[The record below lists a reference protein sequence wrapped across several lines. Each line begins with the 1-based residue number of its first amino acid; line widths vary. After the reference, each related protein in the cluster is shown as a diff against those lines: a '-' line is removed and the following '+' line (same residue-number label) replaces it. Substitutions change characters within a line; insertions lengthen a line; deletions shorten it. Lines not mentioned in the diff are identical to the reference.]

1 MEELQQ
7 KEVATPQEEVSVPLL
22 KNTNFLFLWT
32 ATLCSS
38 FALAFFTFSQTWYIA
53 KTLNLEA
60 SLGIVFVA
68 LSVPRLIFMIVGG
81 AIADKFPKKNIM
93 FYSNIVRALLVS
105 AILTWFIVGDV
116 TLYTFALFALFFG
129 LADAFFWSADGSI
142 LPELV
147 EKHQL
152 TQANSLT
159 HMSNQASV
167 ILGPVLGGIL
177 IKFSNYETIF
187 SITILLLILA
197 AILVQKIQMT
207 LQQEKKEEKSMFTS
221 IKEGILYVKESPFLS
236 TFLIC
241 SAFLNLFLIGPMQVG
256 FPLFVKNVL
265 HGDSLHFSYLE
276 AAVGSG
282 MAVGAVIVG
291 LRNISRRRGLFCI
304 VMMLLS
310 GMFFFILNFS
320 TELWHALLAGACY
333 GMTIAMAIVP
343 LMAMIQSTVK
353 EEMMGRVM
361 SLLMLTSMGFI
372 PLSYAFTSLALAA
385 GLPIV
390 TIMKSGAIA
399 VIVFV
404 LFVAIRVPVV
414 RKFD

>member
-7 KEVATPQEEVSVPLL
+7 NKTALEGSGKPLL
-22 KNTNFLFLWT
+22 KNTNFLFLWA
-32 ATLCSS
+32 ATLFSS

-60 SLGIVFVA
+60 SLGVVFVA

-81 AIADKFPKKNIM
+81 AVADKFPKKNIM
-93 FYSNIVRALLVS
+93 FYSNIIRAILV
-105 AILTWFIVGDV
+105 ATILTWFIVGDV

-147 EKHQL
+147 EKSRL

-159 HMSNQASV
+159 QMTNQASV

-177 IKFSNYETIF
+177 IKFTNYETIF
-187 SITILLLILA
+187 SITILLLIVA
-197 AILVQKIQMT
+197 AILVQKIQFTMPEQKDT
-207 LQQEKKEEKSMFTS
+207 DKGMFTS

-265 HGDSLHFSYLE
+265 HGDSLQFSYLE
-276 AAVGSG
+276 ASVGGG
-282 MAVGAVIVG
+282 MAIGAVIVG
-291 LRNISRRRGLFCI
+291 LKNINRRRGLFCI
-304 VMMLLS
+304 IMMLLS
-310 GMFFFILNFS
+310 GIFFLAINFS
-320 TELWHALLAGACY
+320 TVLWQALLAGLFY
-333 GMTIAMAIVP
+333 GITIAMAIVP

-361 SLLMLTSMGFI
+361 SLLMLSSMGFI
-372 PLSYAFTSLALAA
+372 PLSYAFTSIALAI
-385 GLPIV
+385 GIPIV
-390 TIMKSGAIA
+390 TVMKSGAIA

>member
-7 KEVATPQEEVSVPLL
+7 NKSALEGSGKPLL
-22 KNTNFLFLWT
+22 KNTNFLFLWA
-32 ATLCSS
+32 ATLFSS

-60 SLGIVFVA
+60 SLGVVFVA
-68 LSVPRLIFMIVGG
+68 LSVPRLIFMIIGG
-81 AIADKFPKKNIM
+81 AVADKFPKKNIM
-93 FYSNIVRALLVS
+93 FYSNIIRAILV
-105 AILTWFIVGDV
+105 ATILTWFIVGDV

-147 EKHQL
+147 EKNRL

-159 HMSNQASV
+159 QMTNQASV

-177 IKFSNYETIF
+177 IKFTNYETIF
-187 SITILLLILA
+187 SITILLLIVA
-197 AILVQKIQMT
+197 AILVQKIQFTMPE
-207 LQQEKKEEKSMFTS
+207 QQNTDKGMFTS

-236 TFLIC
+236 TFLLC

-265 HGDSLHFSYLE
+265 HGDSLQFSYLE
-276 AAVGSG
+276 ASVGGG
-282 MAVGAVIVG
+282 MAIGAVIVG
-291 LRNISRRRGLFCI
+291 LKNINRRRGLFCI
-304 VMMLLS
+304 IMMLLS
-310 GMFFFILNFS
+310 GVFFLSINFS
-320 TELWHALLAGACY
+320 TVLWQALLAGMFY
-333 GMTIAMAIVP
+333 GITIAMAIVP

-361 SLLMLTSMGFI
+361 SLLMLSSMGFI
-372 PLSYAFTSLALAA
+372 PLSYAFTSIALAV
-385 GLPIV
+385 GIPIV
-390 TIMKSGAIA
+390 AVMKSGAIA

>member
-7 KEVATPQEEVSVPLL
+7 NKSALKENAKPLL
-22 KNTNFLFLWT
+22 KNTNFLFLWA
-32 ATLCSS
+32 ATLFSS

-60 SLGIVFVA
+60 SLGVVFVA
-68 LSVPRLIFMIVGG
+68 LSVPRLIFMIIGG

-93 FYSNIVRALLVS
+93 FYSNIIRAILV
-105 AILTWFIVGDV
+105 ATILTWFIVGDV

-147 EKHQL
+147 EKSRL

-159 HMSNQASV
+159 QMSNQASV

-177 IKFSNYETIF
+177 IKFTNYETIF
-187 SITILLLILA
+187 SITILLLIVA
-197 AILVQKIQMT
+197 AILVQKIQFTMPE
-207 LQQEKKEEKSMFTS
+207 QQNTDKGMFTS

-265 HGDSLHFSYLE
+265 HGDSLQFSYLE
-276 AAVGSG
+276 ASVGGG
-282 MAVGAVIVG
+282 MAIGAVIVG
-291 LRNISRRRGLFCI
+291 LKNINRRRGLFCI
-304 VMMLLS
+304 IMMLLS
-310 GMFFFILNFS
+310 GVFFLSINFS
-320 TELWHALLAGACY
+320 TVLWQALLAGMFY
-333 GMTIAMAIVP
+333 GITIAMAIVP

-361 SLLMLTSMGFI
+361 SLLMLSSMGFI
-372 PLSYAFTSLALAA
+372 PLSYAFTSIALAI
-385 GLPIV
+385 GIPIV
-390 TIMKSGAIA
+390 TVMKSGAIA

>member
-7 KEVATPQEEVSVPLL
+7 NKTALEGIGKPLL
-22 KNTNFLFLWT
+22 KNTNFLFLWA
-32 ATLCSS
+32 ATLFSS

-60 SLGIVFVA
+60 SLGVVFVA
-68 LSVPRLIFMIVGG
+68 LSVPRLIFMIIGG
-81 AIADKFPKKNIM
+81 AVADKFPKKNIM
-93 FYSNIVRALLVS
+93 FYSNIIRAILV
-105 AILTWFIVGDV
+105 ATILTWFIVGDV

-147 EKHQL
+147 EKSRL

-159 HMSNQASV
+159 QMTNQASV

-177 IKFSNYETIF
+177 IKFTNYETIF
-187 SITILLLILA
+187 SITILLLIVA
-197 AILVQKIQMT
+197 AILVQKIQFTMSEQKDT
-207 LQQEKKEEKSMFTS
+207 DKGMFTS

-265 HGDSLHFSYLE
+265 HGDSLQFSYLE
-276 AAVGSG
+276 AAVGGG
-282 MAVGAVIVG
+282 MAIGAVIVG
-291 LRNISRRRGLFCI
+291 LKNINRRRGLFCI
-304 VMMLLS
+304 IMMLLS
-310 GMFFFILNFS
+310 GIFFLSINFS
-320 TELWHALLAGACY
+320 TVLWQALLAGMFY
-333 GMTIAMAIVP
+333 GITIAMAIVP
-343 LMAMIQSTVK
+343 LMAMIQATVK

-361 SLLMLTSMGFI
+361 SLLMLSSMGFI
-372 PLSYAFTSLALAA
+372 PLSYAFTSIALAI
-385 GLPIV
+385 GIPIV
-390 TIMKSGAIA
+390 TVMKSGAIA

>member
-1 MEELQQ
+1 MEELNRKQMVNPK
-7 KEVATPQEEVSVPLL
+7 KETSTSLL
-22 KNTNFLFLWT
+22 RNTNFLFLWT

-93 FYSNIVRALLVS
+93 FYSNLVRAFLVTV
-105 AILTWFIVGDV
+105 ILIWFIAGDV
-116 TLYTFALFALFFG
+116 TLYTFAFFALFFG

-159 HMSNQASV
+159 HMTNQASV

-177 IKFSNYETIF
+177 IEFSNYETVF
-187 SITILLLILA
+187 TITILLLIIA
-197 AILVQKIQMT
+197 AIIVRKIQMT
-207 LQQEKKEEKSMFTS
+207 IQSETKENKGMFTS
-221 IKEGILYVKESPFLS
+221 IKEGIMYVKDSPFLS

-241 SAFLNLFLIGPMQVG
+241 SAFLNLFLIGPMQIG

-265 HGDSLHFSYLE
+265 HGDSLDFSYLE

-282 MAVGAVIVG
+282 MAIGAVIVG
-291 LRNISRRRGLFCI
+291 LNNINKRRGLFCI
-304 VMMLLS
+304 AMMLLS
-310 GMFFFILNFS
+310 GIFFLMLNFS
-320 TELWHALLAGACY
+320 TELWHAVLAGTCY

-361 SLLMLTSMGFI
+361 SLLMLSSMGLI
-372 PLSYAFTSLALAA
+372 PLSYAFTSLALAT

-399 VIVFV
+399 VIIFV
-404 LFVAIRVPVV
+404 LFVAIRVPVI

>member
-7 KEVATPQEEVSVPLL
+7 NKTALEGSGKPLL
-22 KNTNFLFLWT
+22 KNTNFLFLWA
-32 ATLCSS
+32 ATLFSS

-60 SLGIVFVA
+60 SLGVVFVA

-81 AIADKFPKKNIM
+81 AVADKFPKKNIM
-93 FYSNIVRALLVS
+93 FYSNIIRAILV
-105 AILTWFIVGDV
+105 ATILTWFIIGDV

-147 EKHQL
+147 EKSRL

-159 HMSNQASV
+159 QMTNQASV

-177 IKFSNYETIF
+177 IKFTNYETIF
-187 SITILLLILA
+187 SITILLLIVA
-197 AILVQKIQMT
+197 AILVQKIQFTMPEQKDT
-207 LQQEKKEEKSMFTS
+207 DKGMFTS

-265 HGDSLHFSYLE
+265 HGDSLQFSYLE
-276 AAVGSG
+276 ASVGGG
-282 MAVGAVIVG
+282 MAIGAIIVG
-291 LRNISRRRGLFCI
+291 LKNINRRRGLFCI
-304 VMMLLS
+304 IMMLLS
-310 GMFFFILNFS
+310 GIFFLAINFS
-320 TELWHALLAGACY
+320 TVLWQALLAGMFY
-333 GMTIAMAIVP
+333 GITIAMAIVP

-361 SLLMLTSMGFI
+361 SLLMLSSMGFI
-372 PLSYAFTSLALAA
+372 PLSYAFTSIALAI
-385 GLPIV
+385 GIPIV
-390 TIMKSGAIA
+390 TVMKSGAIA

>member
-7 KEVATPQEEVSVPLL
+7 NKSALEGSGKPLL
-22 KNTNFLFLWT
+22 KNTNFLFLWA
-32 ATLCSS
+32 ATLFSS

-81 AIADKFPKKNIM
+81 AVADKFPKKNIM
-93 FYSNIVRALLVS
+93 FYSNIIRAILV
-105 AILTWFIVGDV
+105 ATILTWFIVGDV

-147 EKHQL
+147 EKSRL

-159 HMSNQASV
+159 QMTNQGSV

-177 IKFSNYETIF
+177 IKFTNYETIF
-187 SITILLLILA
+187 SITILLLIIA
-197 AILVQKIQMT
+197 AILVQKIQFT
-207 LQQEKKEEKSMFTS
+207 VPEKTETDKGMLTS
-221 IKEGILYVKESPFLS
+221 IKEGISYVKESPFLS

-265 HGDSLHFSYLE
+265 HGDSLQFSYLE
-276 AAVGSG
+276 AAVGGG
-282 MAVGAVIVG
+282 MAIGAVIVG
-291 LRNISRRRGLFCI
+291 LKNINRRRGLFCI
-304 VMMLLS
+304 IMMLLS
-310 GMFFFILNFS
+310 GVFFLSINFS
-320 TELWHALLAGACY
+320 TVLWQALLAGMFY
-333 GMTIAMAIVP
+333 GITIAMAIVP

-361 SLLMLTSMGFI
+361 SLLMLSSMGFI
-372 PLSYAFTSLALAA
+372 PLSYAFTSLAL
-385 GLPIV
+385 GIGIPIV
-390 TIMKSGAIA
+390 TVMKSGAIA

>member
-7 KEVATPQEEVSVPLL
+7 NKSALEGSGKPLL
-22 KNTNFLFLWT
+22 KNTNFLFLWA
-32 ATLCSS
+32 ATLFSS

-68 LSVPRLIFMIVGG
+68 LSVPRLIFMIIGG
-81 AIADKFPKKNIM
+81 ALADKFPKKNIM
-93 FYSNIVRALLVS
+93 FYSNIIRAILV
-105 AILTWFIVGDV
+105 ATILTWFIVGDV

-147 EKHQL
+147 EKSRL

-159 HMSNQASV
+159 QMTNQASV

-177 IKFSNYETIF
+177 IKFTNYETIF
-187 SITILLLILA
+187 SITILLLIIA
-197 AILVQKIQMT
+197 AILVQKIQFT
-207 LQQEKKEEKSMFTS
+207 VPEKNETDKGMFTS

-265 HGDSLHFSYLE
+265 HGDSLQFSYLE
-276 AAVGSG
+276 ASVGGG
-282 MAVGAVIVG
+282 MAIGAVIVG
-291 LRNISRRRGLFCI
+291 LKNINRRRGLFCI
-304 VMMLLS
+304 IMMLLS
-310 GMFFFILNFS
+310 GVFFLAINFS
-320 TELWHALLAGACY
+320 TVLWQALLAGMFY
-333 GMTIAMAIVP
+333 GITIAMAIVP

-361 SLLMLTSMGFI
+361 SLLMLSSMGFI
-372 PLSYAFTSLALAA
+372 PLSYAFTSLAL
-385 GLPIV
+385 GIGIPIV
-390 TIMKSGAIA
+390 TVMKSGAIA

>member
-7 KEVATPQEEVSVPLL
+7 NKTALEGSGKPLL
-22 KNTNFLFLWT
+22 KNTNFLFLWA
-32 ATLCSS
+32 ATLFSS

-60 SLGIVFVA
+60 SLGVVFVA
-68 LSVPRLIFMIVGG
+68 LSVPRLIFMIIGG
-81 AIADKFPKKNIM
+81 AVADKFPKKNIM
-93 FYSNIVRALLVS
+93 FYSNIIRAILV
-105 AILTWFIVGDV
+105 ATILTWFIVGDV

-147 EKHQL
+147 EKSRL

-159 HMSNQASV
+159 QMTNQASV

-177 IKFSNYETIF
+177 IKFTNYETIF
-187 SITILLLILA
+187 SITILLLIVA
-197 AILVQKIQMT
+197 AILVQKIQFTMPELKDT
-207 LQQEKKEEKSMFTS
+207 DKGMFTS

-236 TFLIC
+236 TFLLC

-265 HGDSLHFSYLE
+265 HGDSLQFSYLE
-276 AAVGSG
+276 ASVGGG
-282 MAVGAVIVG
+282 MAIGAVIVG
-291 LRNISRRRGLFCI
+291 LKNINRRRGLFCI
-304 VMMLLS
+304 IMMLLS
-310 GMFFFILNFS
+310 GVFFLSINFS
-320 TELWHALLAGACY
+320 TVLWQALLAGMFY
-333 GMTIAMAIVP
+333 GITIAMAIVP

-361 SLLMLTSMGFI
+361 SLLMLSSMGFI
-372 PLSYAFTSLALAA
+372 PLSYAFTSIALAM
-385 GLPIV
+385 GIPIV
-390 TIMKSGAIA
+390 AVMKSGAIA

>member
-7 KEVATPQEEVSVPLL
+7 NKTALEGSGKPLL
-22 KNTNFLFLWT
+22 KNTNFLFLWA
-32 ATLCSS
+32 ATLFSS

-60 SLGIVFVA
+60 SLGVVFVA

-81 AIADKFPKKNIM
+81 AVADKFPKKNIM
-93 FYSNIVRALLVS
+93 FYSNIIRAILV
-105 AILTWFIVGDV
+105 ATILTWFIVGDV

-147 EKHQL
+147 EKSRL

-159 HMSNQASV
+159 QMTNQASV

-177 IKFSNYETIF
+177 IKFTNYETIF
-187 SITILLLILA
+187 SITILLLIVA
-197 AILVQKIQMT
+197 AILVQKIQFT
-207 LQQEKKEEKSMFTS
+207 VPEQQNTDKGMFTS

-236 TFLIC
+236 TFLLC

-265 HGDSLHFSYLE
+265 HGDSLQFSYLE
-276 AAVGSG
+276 ASVGGG
-282 MAVGAVIVG
+282 MAIGAVIVG
-291 LRNISRRRGLFCI
+291 LKNINRRRGLFCI
-304 VMMLLS
+304 IMMLLS
-310 GMFFFILNFS
+310 GVFFLSINFS
-320 TELWHALLAGACY
+320 TVLWQALLAGMFY
-333 GMTIAMAIVP
+333 GITIAMAIVP

-361 SLLMLTSMGFI
+361 SLLMLSSMGFI
-372 PLSYAFTSLALAA
+372 PLSYAFTSIALAM
-385 GLPIV
+385 GIPIV
-390 TIMKSGAIA
+390 AVMKSGAIA

>member
-7 KEVATPQEEVSVPLL
+7 NKTALEGSGKPLL
-22 KNTNFLFLWT
+22 KNTNFLFLWA
-32 ATLCSS
+32 ATLFSS

-60 SLGIVFVA
+60 SLGVVFVA

-81 AIADKFPKKNIM
+81 AVADKFPKKNIM
-93 FYSNIVRALLVS
+93 FYSNIIRAILV
-105 AILTWFIVGDV
+105 ATILTWFIVGDV

-147 EKHQL
+147 EKSRL

-159 HMSNQASV
+159 QMTNQASV

-177 IKFSNYETIF
+177 IKFTNYETIF
-187 SITILLLILA
+187 SITILLLIVA
-197 AILVQKIQMT
+197 AILVQKIQFTMPEQKDT
-207 LQQEKKEEKSMFTS
+207 AKGMFTS

-265 HGDSLHFSYLE
+265 HGDSLQFSYLE
-276 AAVGSG
+276 ASVGGG
-282 MAVGAVIVG
+282 MAIGAIIVG
-291 LRNISRRRGLFCI
+291 LKNINRRRGLFCI
-304 VMMLLS
+304 IMMLLS
-310 GMFFFILNFS
+310 GVFFLAINFS
-320 TELWHALLAGACY
+320 TVLWQALLAGMFY
-333 GMTIAMAIVP
+333 GITIAMAIVP

-361 SLLMLTSMGFI
+361 SLLMLSSMGFI
-372 PLSYAFTSLALAA
+372 PLSYAFTSLALAM
-385 GLPIV
+385 GIPIV
-390 TIMKSGAIA
+390 TVMKSGAIA

-404 LFVAIRVPVV
+404 LFVTIRIPVV

>member
-7 KEVATPQEEVSVPLL
+7 NKSALEGSGKPLL
-22 KNTNFLFLWT
+22 KNTNFLFLWA
-32 ATLCSS
+32 ATLFSS

-60 SLGIVFVA
+60 SLGVVFVT
-68 LSVPRLIFMIVGG
+68 LSVPRLIFMIIGG
-81 AIADKFPKKNIM
+81 AVADKFPKKNIM
-93 FYSNIVRALLVS
+93 FYSNIVRAILV
-105 AILTWFIVGDV
+105 ATILTWFIVGDV

-147 EKHQL
+147 EKSRL

-159 HMSNQASV
+159 QMTNQASV

-177 IKFSNYETIF
+177 IKFTNYETIF
-187 SITILLLILA
+187 SITILLLIVA
-197 AILVQKIQMT
+197 AILVQKIQFTMPE
-207 LQQEKKEEKSMFTS
+207 QQNTDKSMFTS

-256 FPLFVKNVL
+256 FPLFIKNVL
-265 HGDSLHFSYLE
+265 HGDSLQFSYLE
-276 AAVGSG
+276 ASVGGG
-282 MAVGAVIVG
+282 MAIGAVIVG
-291 LRNISRRRGLFCI
+291 LKNINRRRGLFCI
-304 VMMLLS
+304 IMMLLS
-310 GMFFFILNFS
+310 GVFFLSINFS
-320 TELWHALLAGACY
+320 TVLWQALLAGMFY
-333 GMTIAMAIVP
+333 GITIAMAIVP

-361 SLLMLTSMGFI
+361 SLLMLSSMGFI
-372 PLSYAFTSLALAA
+372 PLSYAFTSIALAI
-385 GLPIV
+385 GIPIV
-390 TIMKSGAIA
+390 TVMKSGAIA

>member
-7 KEVATPQEEVSVPLL
+7 NKSALEGSGKPLL
-22 KNTNFLFLWT
+22 KNTNFLFLWA
-32 ATLCSS
+32 ATLFSS

-60 SLGIVFVA
+60 SLGVVFVA

-81 AIADKFPKKNIM
+81 AVADKFPKKNIM
-93 FYSNIVRALLVS
+93 FYSNIIRAILV
-105 AILTWFIVGDV
+105 ATILTWFIVGDV

-147 EKHQL
+147 EKSRL

-159 HMSNQASV
+159 QMTNQASV

-177 IKFSNYETIF
+177 IKFTNYETIF
-187 SITILLLILA
+187 SITILLLIVA
-197 AILVQKIQMT
+197 AILVQKIQFTMPEQKDT
-207 LQQEKKEEKSMFTS
+207 DKGMFTS

-265 HGDSLHFSYLE
+265 HGDSLQFSYLE
-276 AAVGSG
+276 ASVGGG
-282 MAVGAVIVG
+282 MAIGAVIVG
-291 LRNISRRRGLFCI
+291 LKNINRRRGLFCI
-304 VMMLLS
+304 IMMLLS
-310 GMFFFILNFS
+310 GIFFLAINFS
-320 TELWHALLAGACY
+320 TVLWQALLAGMFY
-333 GMTIAMAIVP
+333 GITIAMAIVP

-361 SLLMLTSMGFI
+361 SLLMLSSMGFI
-372 PLSYAFTSLALAA
+372 PLSYAFTSIALAI
-385 GLPIV
+385 GIPIV
-390 TIMKSGAIA
+390 TVMKSGAIA

>member
-7 KEVATPQEEVSVPLL
+7 NKTALEGSGKPLL
-22 KNTNFLFLWT
+22 KNTNFLFLWA
-32 ATLCSS
+32 ATLFSS

-60 SLGIVFVA
+60 SLGVVFVA
-68 LSVPRLIFMIVGG
+68 LSVPRLIFMIIGG
-81 AIADKFPKKNIM
+81 AVADKFPKKNIM
-93 FYSNIVRALLVS
+93 FYSNIIRAILV
-105 AILTWFIVGDV
+105 ATILTWFIVGDV

-147 EKHQL
+147 EKSRL

-159 HMSNQASV
+159 QMTNQASV

-177 IKFSNYETIF
+177 IKFTNYETIF
-187 SITILLLILA
+187 SITILLLIVA
-197 AILVQKIQMT
+197 AILVQKIQFTMSEQKDT
-207 LQQEKKEEKSMFTS
+207 DKGMFTS

-265 HGDSLHFSYLE
+265 HGDSLQFSYLE
-276 AAVGSG
+276 AAVGGG
-282 MAVGAVIVG
+282 MAIGAVIVG
-291 LRNISRRRGLFCI
+291 LKNINRRRGLFCI
-304 VMMLLS
+304 IMMLLS
-310 GMFFFILNFS
+310 GIFFLSINFS
-320 TELWHALLAGACY
+320 TVLWQALLAGMFY
-333 GMTIAMAIVP
+333 GITIAMAIVP
-343 LMAMIQSTVK
+343 LMAMIQATVK

-361 SLLMLTSMGFI
+361 SLLMLSSMGFI
-372 PLSYAFTSLALAA
+372 PLSYAFTSIALAI
-385 GLPIV
+385 GIPIV
-390 TIMKSGAIA
+390 AVMKSGAIA

>member
-7 KEVATPQEEVSVPLL
+7 NKTALEGSGKPLL
-22 KNTNFLFLWT
+22 KNTNFLFLWA
-32 ATLCSS
+32 ATLFSS

-60 SLGIVFVA
+60 SLGVVFVA
-68 LSVPRLIFMIVGG
+68 LSVPRLIFMIIGG
-81 AIADKFPKKNIM
+81 AVADKFPKKNIM
-93 FYSNIVRALLVS
+93 FYSNIIRAILV
-105 AILTWFIVGDV
+105 ATILTWFIVGDV

-147 EKHQL
+147 EKSRL

-159 HMSNQASV
+159 QMTNQASV

-177 IKFSNYETIF
+177 IKFTNYETIF
-187 SITILLLILA
+187 SITILLLIVA
-197 AILVQKIQMT
+197 AILVQKIQFTMPELKDT
-207 LQQEKKEEKSMFTS
+207 DKGMLTS

-265 HGDSLHFSYLE
+265 HGDSLQFSYLE
-276 AAVGSG
+276 ASVGGG
-282 MAVGAVIVG
+282 MAIGAVIVG
-291 LRNISRRRGLFCI
+291 LKNINRRRGLFCI
-304 VMMLLS
+304 IMMLLS
-310 GMFFFILNFS
+310 GVFFLSINFS
-320 TELWHALLAGACY
+320 TVLWQALLAGMFY
-333 GMTIAMAIVP
+333 GITIAMAIVP
-343 LMAMIQSTVK
+343 LMAMIQATVK

-361 SLLMLTSMGFI
+361 SLLMLSSMGFI
-372 PLSYAFTSLALAA
+372 PLSYAFTSIALAI
-385 GLPIV
+385 GIPIV
-390 TIMKSGAIA
+390 TVMKSGAIA

>member
-7 KEVATPQEEVSVPLL
+7 NKTALEGSGKPLL
-22 KNTNFLFLWT
+22 KNTNFLFLWA
-32 ATLCSS
+32 ATLFSS

-60 SLGIVFVA
+60 SLGVVFVA
-68 LSVPRLIFMIVGG
+68 LSVPRLIFMIIGG
-81 AIADKFPKKNIM
+81 AVADKFPKKNIM
-93 FYSNIVRALLVS
+93 FYSNIIRAILV
-105 AILTWFIVGDV
+105 ATILTWFIVGDV

-147 EKHQL
+147 EKSRL

-159 HMSNQASV
+159 QMTNQASV

-177 IKFSNYETIF
+177 IKFTNYETIF
-187 SITILLLILA
+187 SITILLLIVA
-197 AILVQKIQMT
+197 AILVQKIQFMMSEQKDT
-207 LQQEKKEEKSMFTS
+207 DKGMFTS

-265 HGDSLHFSYLE
+265 HGDSLQFSYLE
-276 AAVGSG
+276 AAVGGG
-282 MAVGAVIVG
+282 MAIGAVIVG
-291 LRNISRRRGLFCI
+291 LKNINRRRGLFCI
-304 VMMLLS
+304 IMMLLS
-310 GMFFFILNFS
+310 GIFFLSINFS
-320 TELWHALLAGACY
+320 TVLWQALLAGMFY
-333 GMTIAMAIVP
+333 GITIAMAIVP
-343 LMAMIQSTVK
+343 LMAMIQATVK

-361 SLLMLTSMGFI
+361 SLLMLSSMGFI
-372 PLSYAFTSLALAA
+372 PLSYAFTSIALAI
-385 GLPIV
+385 GIPIV
-390 TIMKSGAIA
+390 TVMKSGAIA

>member
-7 KEVATPQEEVSVPLL
+7 NKSAPTESGTPLL
-22 KNTNFLFLWT
+22 QNKNFLFLWA
-32 ATLCSS
+32 ATLFSS

-60 SLGIVFVA
+60 SLGVVFVA

-81 AIADKFPKKNIM
+81 AVADKFPKKNIM
-93 FYSNIVRALLVS
+93 FYSNIIRALLV
-105 AILTWFIVGDV
+105 ATILIWFIVGHV

-147 EKHQL
+147 EKHRL

-159 HMSNQASV
+159 QMTNQASV

-187 SITILLLILA
+187 TITILLLIIA
-197 AILVQKIQMT
+197 AILVQKIQFT
-207 LQQEKKEEKSMFTS
+207 LQEKTDTDKGMFTS

-256 FPLFVKNVL
+256 FPLFIKNVL
-265 HGDSLHFSYLE
+265 HGDSLQFSYLE
-276 AAVGSG
+276 AAVGGG
-282 MAVGAVIVG
+282 MAIGAVIVG
-291 LRNISRRRGLFCI
+291 LKNINRRRGLFCI
-304 VMMLLS
+304 IMMLLS
-310 GMFFFILNFS
+310 GVFFLSINFS
-320 TELWHALLAGACY
+320 TALWQALLAGAFY
-333 GMTIAMAIVP
+333 GITIAMAIVP

-361 SLLMLTSMGFI
+361 SLLMLSSMGFI

-385 GLPIV
+385 GIPIV

>member
-1 MEELQQ
+1 MEELQRN
-7 KEVATPQEEVSVPLL
+7 KSVLEENGNPLL
-22 KNTNFLFLWT
+22 KNTNFLFLWA
-32 ATLCSS
+32 ATLFSS

-60 SLGIVFVA
+60 SLGVVFVA

-81 AIADKFPKKNIM
+81 AVADKFPKKNIM
-93 FYSNIVRALLVS
+93 FYSNIVRAIIV
-105 AILTWFIVGDV
+105 ATILTWFVIGDV
-116 TLYTFALFALFFG
+116 TLYTFAFFALFFG

-147 EKHQL
+147 EKQRL

-159 HMSNQASV
+159 QMTNQASV

-187 SITILLLILA
+187 TITILLLIIA
-197 AILVQKIQMT
+197 AILVQKIQST
-207 LQQEKKEEKSMFTS
+207 VQEQSDSNKGMFTS
-221 IKEGILYVKESPFLS
+221 IKEGILYVRKSPFLS

-256 FPLFVKNVL
+256 FPLFIKNVL
-265 HGDSLHFSYLE
+265 HGDSLQFSYLE
-276 AAVGSG
+276 ASVGGG
-282 MAVGAVIVG
+282 MAIGAIIVG
-291 LRNISRRRGLFCI
+291 LKNISRRRGLFCI
-304 VMMLLS
+304 IMMLLS
-310 GMFFFILNFS
+310 GVFFLSINFS
-320 TELWHALLAGACY
+320 TTLWQALLAGAFY
-333 GMTIAMAIVP
+333 GITIAMAIVP

-361 SLLMLTSMGFI
+361 SLLMLSSMGFI
-372 PLSYAFTSLALAA
+372 PISYALTSLALAA
-385 GLPIV
+385 GIPIV

-399 VIVFV
+399 VILFV

>member
-7 KEVATPQEEVSVPLL
+7 NKTALEGSGKPLL
-22 KNTNFLFLWT
+22 KNTNFLFLWA
-32 ATLCSS
+32 ATLFSS

-60 SLGIVFVA
+60 SLGVVFVA

-81 AIADKFPKKNIM
+81 AVADKFPKKNIM
-93 FYSNIVRALLVS
+93 FYSNIIRAILVS
-105 AILTWFIVGDV
+105 TILTWFIVGDV

-147 EKHQL
+147 EKSRL

-159 HMSNQASV
+159 QMTNQASV

-177 IKFSNYETIF
+177 IKFTNYETIF
-187 SITILLLILA
+187 SITILLLIVA
-197 AILVQKIQMT
+197 AILVQKIQFTMPEQKDT
-207 LQQEKKEEKSMFTS
+207 DKGMFTS

-276 AAVGSG
+276 ASVGGG
-282 MAVGAVIVG
+282 MAIGAVIVG
-291 LRNISRRRGLFCI
+291 LKNINRRRGLFCI
-304 VMMLLS
+304 IMMLLS
-310 GMFFFILNFS
+310 GIFFLAINFS
-320 TELWHALLAGACY
+320 TVLWQALLAGMFY
-333 GMTIAMAIVP
+333 GITIAMAIVP

-361 SLLMLTSMGFI
+361 SLLMLSSMGFI
-372 PLSYAFTSLALAA
+372 PLSYAFTSLALAM
-385 GLPIV
+385 GIPIV
-390 TIMKSGAIA
+390 TVMKSGAIA

>member
-7 KEVATPQEEVSVPLL
+7 NKSALKENAKPLL
-22 KNTNFLFLWT
+22 KNTNFLFLWA
-32 ATLCSS
+32 ATLFSS

-60 SLGIVFVA
+60 SLGVVFVA
-68 LSVPRLIFMIVGG
+68 LSVPRLIFMIIGG
-81 AIADKFPKKNIM
+81 AVADKFPKKNIM
-93 FYSNIVRALLVS
+93 FYSNIIRAILV
-105 AILTWFIVGDV
+105 ATILTWFIVGDV

-147 EKHQL
+147 EKSRL

-159 HMSNQASV
+159 QMTNQASV

-177 IKFSNYETIF
+177 IKFTNYETIF
-187 SITILLLILA
+187 SITILLLIIA
-197 AILVQKIQMT
+197 AILVQKIQFTMPE
-207 LQQEKKEEKSMFTS
+207 QQNTDKGMFTS
-221 IKEGILYVKESPFLS
+221 IKEGILYVKVSPFLS

-265 HGDSLHFSYLE
+265 HGDSLQFSYLE
-276 AAVGSG
+276 ASVGGG
-282 MAVGAVIVG
+282 MAIGAVIVG
-291 LRNISRRRGLFCI
+291 LKNINRRRGLFCI
-304 VMMLLS
+304 IMMLLS
-310 GMFFFILNFS
+310 GVFFLSINFS
-320 TELWHALLAGACY
+320 TVLWQALLAGMFY
-333 GMTIAMAIVP
+333 GITIAMAIVP

-361 SLLMLTSMGFI
+361 SLLMLSSMGFI
-372 PLSYAFTSLALAA
+372 PLSYAFTSIALAI
-385 GLPIV
+385 GIPIV
-390 TIMKSGAIA
+390 TVMKSGAIA

>member
-7 KEVATPQEEVSVPLL
+7 NKTALEGSGKPLL
-22 KNTNFLFLWT
+22 KNTNFLFLWA
-32 ATLCSS
+32 ATLFSS

-60 SLGIVFVA
+60 SLGVVFVA

-81 AIADKFPKKNIM
+81 AVADKFPKKNIM
-93 FYSNIVRALLVS
+93 FYSNIIRAILV
-105 AILTWFIVGDV
+105 ATILTWFIVGDV

-129 LADAFFWSADGSI
+129 LSDAFFWSADGSI

-147 EKHQL
+147 EKSRL

-159 HMSNQASV
+159 QMSNQASV

-177 IKFSNYETIF
+177 IKFTNYETIF
-187 SITILLLILA
+187 SITILLLIVA
-197 AILVQKIQMT
+197 AILVQKIQFT
-207 LQQEKKEEKSMFTS
+207 IPEQKDTDKGMFTS

-265 HGDSLHFSYLE
+265 HGDSLQFSYLE
-276 AAVGSG
+276 ASVGGG
-282 MAVGAVIVG
+282 MAIGAVIVG
-291 LRNISRRRGLFCI
+291 LKNINRRRGLFCI
-304 VMMLLS
+304 IMMLLS
-310 GMFFFILNFS
+310 GIFFLSINFS
-320 TELWHALLAGACY
+320 TVLWQALLAGMFY
-333 GMTIAMAIVP
+333 GITIAMAIVP
-343 LMAMIQSTVK
+343 LMAMIQATVK

-361 SLLMLTSMGFI
+361 SLLMLSSMGFI
-372 PLSYAFTSLALAA
+372 PLSYAFTSLAL
-385 GLPIV
+385 GLGIPIV

>member
-7 KEVATPQEEVSVPLL
+7 NKSALEGSGKPLL
-22 KNTNFLFLWT
+22 KNTNFLFLWA
-32 ATLCSS
+32 ATLFSS

-68 LSVPRLIFMIVGG
+68 LSVPRLIFMIIGG
-81 AIADKFPKKNIM
+81 ALADKFPKKNIM
-93 FYSNIVRALLVS
+93 FYSNIIRAILV
-105 AILTWFIVGDV
+105 ATILTWFIVGDV

-147 EKHQL
+147 EKSRL

-159 HMSNQASV
+159 QMTNQASV

-177 IKFSNYETIF
+177 IKFTNYETIF
-187 SITILLLILA
+187 SITILLLIVA
-197 AILVQKIQMT
+197 AILVQKIQFT
-207 LQQEKKEEKSMFTS
+207 VPEKNETDKGMFTS
-221 IKEGILYVKESPFLS
+221 IKEGISYVKESPFLS
-236 TFLIC
+236 TFLLC

-265 HGDSLHFSYLE
+265 HGDSLQFSYLE
-276 AAVGSG
+276 AAVGGG
-282 MAVGAVIVG
+282 MAIGAVIVG
-291 LRNISRRRGLFCI
+291 LKNINRRRGLFCI
-304 VMMLLS
+304 IMMLLS
-310 GMFFFILNFS
+310 GVFFLSINFS
-320 TELWHALLAGACY
+320 TVLWQALLAGMFY
-333 GMTIAMAIVP
+333 GITIAMAIVP

-361 SLLMLTSMGFI
+361 SLLMLSSMGFI
-372 PLSYAFTSLALAA
+372 PLSYAFTSIALWA
-385 GLPIV
+385 GIPIV

-399 VIVFV
+399 VIIFV

>member
-7 KEVATPQEEVSVPLL
+7 NKSALEGSGKPLL
-22 KNTNFLFLWT
+22 KNTNFLFLWA
-32 ATLCSS
+32 ATLFSS

-60 SLGIVFVA
+60 SLGVVFVA
-68 LSVPRLIFMIVGG
+68 LSVPRLIFMIIGG
-81 AIADKFPKKNIM
+81 AVADKFPKKNIM
-93 FYSNIVRALLVS
+93 FYSNIIRAILV
-105 AILTWFIVGDV
+105 ATILTWFIVGDV

-147 EKHQL
+147 EKSRL

-159 HMSNQASV
+159 QMTNQASV

-177 IKFSNYETIF
+177 IKFTNYETIF
-187 SITILLLILA
+187 SITILLLIVA
-197 AILVQKIQMT
+197 AILVQKIQFTMPE
-207 LQQEKKEEKSMFTS
+207 QQNTDKGMFTS
-221 IKEGILYVKESPFLS
+221 IKEGILYVKASPFLS
-236 TFLIC
+236 TFLLC

-265 HGDSLHFSYLE
+265 HGDSLQFSYLE
-276 AAVGSG
+276 ASVGGG
-282 MAVGAVIVG
+282 MAIGAVIVG
-291 LRNISRRRGLFCI
+291 LKNINRRRGIFCI
-304 VMMLLS
+304 IMMLLS
-310 GMFFFILNFS
+310 GVFFLSINFS
-320 TELWHALLAGACY
+320 TVLWQALLAGMFY
-333 GMTIAMAIVP
+333 GITIAMAIVP

-361 SLLMLTSMGFI
+361 SLLMLSSMGFI
-372 PLSYAFTSLALAA
+372 PLSYAFTSIALAI
-385 GLPIV
+385 GIPIV
-390 TIMKSGAIA
+390 TVMKSGAIA

-404 LFVAIRVPVV
+404 LFVAVRVPVV

>member
-7 KEVATPQEEVSVPLL
+7 NKSALEGSGKPLL
-22 KNTNFLFLWT
+22 KNTNFLFLWA
-32 ATLCSS
+32 ATLFSS

-60 SLGIVFVA
+60 SLGVVFVA
-68 LSVPRLIFMIVGG
+68 LSVPRLIFMIIGG
-81 AIADKFPKKNIM
+81 AVADKFPKKNIM
-93 FYSNIVRALLVS
+93 FYSNIIRAILV
-105 AILTWFIVGDV
+105 ATILTWFIVGDV

-147 EKHQL
+147 EKSRL

-159 HMSNQASV
+159 QMSNQASV

-177 IKFSNYETIF
+177 IKFTNYETIF
-187 SITILLLILA
+187 SITILLLIVA
-197 AILVQKIQMT
+197 AILVQKIKFTMPE
-207 LQQEKKEEKSMFTS
+207 QQNTDKGMFTS

-236 TFLIC
+236 TFLLC

-265 HGDSLHFSYLE
+265 HGDSLQFSYLE
-276 AAVGSG
+276 ASVGGG
-282 MAVGAVIVG
+282 MAIGAVIVG
-291 LRNISRRRGLFCI
+291 LKNINRRRGLFCI
-304 VMMLLS
+304 IMMLLS
-310 GMFFFILNFS
+310 GVFFLSINFS
-320 TELWHALLAGACY
+320 TVLWQALLAGMFY
-333 GMTIAMAIVP
+333 GITIAMAIVP

-361 SLLMLTSMGFI
+361 SLLMLSSMGFI
-372 PLSYAFTSLALAA
+372 PLSYAFTSIALAI
-385 GLPIV
+385 GIPIV
-390 TIMKSGAIA
+390 TVMKSGAIA

>member
-7 KEVATPQEEVSVPLL
+7 NKSALEGSGKPLL
-22 KNTNFLFLWT
+22 KNTNFLFLWA
-32 ATLCSS
+32 ATLFSS

-68 LSVPRLIFMIVGG
+68 LSVPRLIFMIIGG
-81 AIADKFPKKNIM
+81 ALADKFPKKNIM
-93 FYSNIVRALLVS
+93 FYSNIIRAILV
-105 AILTWFIVGDV
+105 ATILTWFIVGDV

-147 EKHQL
+147 EKSRL

-159 HMSNQASV
+159 QMTNQASV

-177 IKFSNYETIF
+177 IKFTNYETIF
-187 SITILLLILA
+187 SITILLLIIA
-197 AILVQKIQMT
+197 AILVQKIQFT
-207 LQQEKKEEKSMFTS
+207 IPEKNETDKGMFTS

-265 HGDSLHFSYLE
+265 HGDSLQFSYLE
-276 AAVGSG
+276 ASVGGG
-282 MAVGAVIVG
+282 MAIGAVIVG
-291 LRNISRRRGLFCI
+291 LKNINRRRGLFCI
-304 VMMLLS
+304 IMMLLS
-310 GMFFFILNFS
+310 GVFFLSINFS
-320 TELWHALLAGACY
+320 TVLWQALLAGMFY
-333 GMTIAMAIVP
+333 GITIAMAIVP

-361 SLLMLTSMGFI
+361 SLLMLSSMGFI
-372 PLSYAFTSLALAA
+372 PLSYAFTSLAL
-385 GLPIV
+385 GIGIPIV
-390 TIMKSGAIA
+390 TVMKSGAIA

>member
-7 KEVATPQEEVSVPLL
+7 NKSALEANAKPLL
-22 KNTNFLFLWT
+22 KNTNFLFLWA
-32 ATLCSS
+32 ATLFSS

-60 SLGIVFVA
+60 SLGVVFVA

-81 AIADKFPKKNIM
+81 AVADKFPKKNIM
-93 FYSNIVRALLVS
+93 FYSNIIRAILV
-105 AILTWFIVGDV
+105 ATILTWFIVGDV

-147 EKHQL
+147 EKSRL

-159 HMSNQASV
+159 QMTNQASV
-167 ILGPVLGGIL
+167 ILGPMLGGIL
-177 IKFSNYETIF
+177 IKFTNYETIF
-187 SITILLLILA
+187 SITILLLIIA
-197 AILVQKIQMT
+197 AILVQKIQFT
-207 LQQEKKEEKSMFTS
+207 ISEKNETDKSMFTS

-265 HGDSLHFSYLE
+265 HGDSLQFSYLE
-276 AAVGSG
+276 AAVGGG
-282 MAVGAVIVG
+282 MAIGAVIVG
-291 LRNISRRRGLFCI
+291 LKNINRRRGLFCI
-304 VMMLLS
+304 IMMLLS
-310 GMFFFILNFS
+310 GVFFLSINFS
-320 TELWHALLAGACY
+320 TVLWQALLAGMFY
-333 GMTIAMAIVP
+333 GITIAMAIVP

-361 SLLMLTSMGFI
+361 SLLMLSSMGFI
-372 PLSYAFTSLALAA
+372 PLSYAFTSIALAM
-385 GLPIV
+385 GIPIV
-390 TIMKSGAIA
+390 TVMKSGAIA

>member
-7 KEVATPQEEVSVPLL
+7 NKTALEGSGKPLL
-22 KNTNFLFLWT
+22 KNTNFLFLWA
-32 ATLCSS
+32 ATLFSS

-60 SLGIVFVA
+60 SLGVVFVA
-68 LSVPRLIFMIVGG
+68 LSVPRLIFMIIGG
-81 AIADKFPKKNIM
+81 AVADKFPKKNIM
-93 FYSNIVRALLVS
+93 FYSNIIRAILV
-105 AILTWFIVGDV
+105 ATILTWFIVGDV

-147 EKHQL
+147 EKNRL

-159 HMSNQASV
+159 QMTNQASV

-177 IKFSNYETIF
+177 IKFTNYETIF
-187 SITILLLILA
+187 SITILLLIVA
-197 AILVQKIQMT
+197 AILVQKIQFTMSEQKDT
-207 LQQEKKEEKSMFTS
+207 DKGMFTS

-236 TFLIC
+236 TFLLC

-265 HGDSLHFSYLE
+265 HGDSLQFSYLE
-276 AAVGSG
+276 AAVGGG
-282 MAVGAVIVG
+282 MAIGAVIVG
-291 LRNISRRRGLFCI
+291 LKNINRRRGLFCI
-304 VMMLLS
+304 IMMLLS
-310 GMFFFILNFS
+310 GIFFLSINFS
-320 TELWHALLAGACY
+320 TVLWQALLAGMFY
-333 GMTIAMAIVP
+333 GITIAMAIVP
-343 LMAMIQSTVK
+343 LMAMIQATVK

-361 SLLMLTSMGFI
+361 SLLMLSSMGFI
-372 PLSYAFTSLALAA
+372 PLSYAFTSIALAI
-385 GLPIV
+385 GIPIV
-390 TIMKSGAIA
+390 TVMKSGAIA

>member
-7 KEVATPQEEVSVPLL
+7 NKSALKENAKPLL
-22 KNTNFLFLWT
+22 KNTNFLFLWA
-32 ATLCSS
+32 ATLFSS

-60 SLGIVFVA
+60 SLGVVFVA
-68 LSVPRLIFMIVGG
+68 LSVPRLIFMIIGG
-81 AIADKFPKKNIM
+81 AVADKFPKKNIM
-93 FYSNIVRALLVS
+93 FYSNIVRAILV
-105 AILTWFIVGDV
+105 ATILTWFIVGDV

-147 EKHQL
+147 EKSRL

-159 HMSNQASV
+159 QMTNQASV

-177 IKFSNYETIF
+177 IKFTNYETIF
-187 SITILLLILA
+187 SITILLLIIA
-197 AILVQKIQMT
+197 AILVQKIQFTMPE
-207 LQQEKKEEKSMFTS
+207 QQNTDKGMFTS
-221 IKEGILYVKESPFLS
+221 IKEGILYVKDSPFLS

-265 HGDSLHFSYLE
+265 HGDSLQFSYLE
-276 AAVGSG
+276 ASVGGG
-282 MAVGAVIVG
+282 MAIGAVIVG
-291 LRNISRRRGLFCI
+291 LKNINRRRGLFCI
-304 VMMLLS
+304 IMMLLS
-310 GMFFFILNFS
+310 GVFFLSINFS
-320 TELWHALLAGACY
+320 TVLWQALLAGMFY
-333 GMTIAMAIVP
+333 GITIAMAIVP

-361 SLLMLTSMGFI
+361 SLLMLSSMGFI
-372 PLSYAFTSLALAA
+372 PLSYAFTSIALAI
-385 GLPIV
+385 GIPIV
-390 TIMKSGAIA
+390 TVMKSGAIA

>member
-7 KEVATPQEEVSVPLL
+7 NKSALEGSGKPLL
-22 KNTNFLFLWT
+22 KNTNFLFLWA
-32 ATLCSS
+32 ATLFSS

-60 SLGIVFVA
+60 SLGVVFVA
-68 LSVPRLIFMIVGG
+68 LSVPRLIFMIIGG
-81 AIADKFPKKNIM
+81 AVADKFPKKNIM
-93 FYSNIVRALLVS
+93 FYSNTIRAILV
-105 AILTWFIVGDV
+105 ATILTWFIVGDV

-147 EKHQL
+147 EKSRL

-159 HMSNQASV
+159 QMTNQASV

-177 IKFSNYETIF
+177 IKFTNYETIF
-187 SITILLLILA
+187 SITILLLIVA
-197 AILVQKIQMT
+197 AILVQKIQFTMPE
-207 LQQEKKEEKSMFTS
+207 QQNTDKGMFTS

-265 HGDSLHFSYLE
+265 HGDSLQFSYLE
-276 AAVGSG
+276 ASVGGG
-282 MAVGAVIVG
+282 MAIGAVIVG
-291 LRNISRRRGLFCI
+291 LKNINRRRGLFCI
-304 VMMLLS
+304 IMMLLS
-310 GMFFFILNFS
+310 GVFFLSINFS
-320 TELWHALLAGACY
+320 TVLWQALLAGMFY
-333 GMTIAMAIVP
+333 GITIAMAIVP

-361 SLLMLTSMGFI
+361 SLLMLSSMGFI
-372 PLSYAFTSLALAA
+372 PLSYAFTSIALAI
-385 GLPIV
+385 GIPIV
-390 TIMKSGAIA
+390 TVMKSGAIA

>member
-7 KEVATPQEEVSVPLL
+7 NKSALEGSGKPLL
-22 KNTNFLFLWT
+22 KNTNFLFLWA
-32 ATLCSS
+32 ATLFSS

-68 LSVPRLIFMIVGG
+68 LSVPRLIFMIIGG
-81 AIADKFPKKNIM
+81 ALADKFPKKNIM
-93 FYSNIVRALLVS
+93 FYSNIIRAILV
-105 AILTWFIVGDV
+105 ATILTWFIVGDV

-147 EKHQL
+147 EKSRL

-159 HMSNQASV
+159 QMTNQASV

-177 IKFSNYETIF
+177 IKFTNYETIF
-187 SITILLLILA
+187 SITILLLIIA
-197 AILVQKIQMT
+197 AILVQKIQFT
-207 LQQEKKEEKSMFTS
+207 VPEKNETDKGMFTS

-256 FPLFVKNVL
+256 FPLFVKKVL
-265 HGDSLHFSYLE
+265 HGDSLQFSYLE
-276 AAVGSG
+276 ASVGGG
-282 MAVGAVIVG
+282 MAIGAVIVG
-291 LRNISRRRGLFCI
+291 LKNINRRRGLFCI
-304 VMMLLS
+304 IMMLLS
-310 GMFFFILNFS
+310 GVFFLAINFS
-320 TELWHALLAGACY
+320 TVLWQALLAGMFY
-333 GMTIAMAIVP
+333 GITIAMAIVP

-361 SLLMLTSMGFI
+361 SLLMLSSMGFI
-372 PLSYAFTSLALAA
+372 PLSYAFTSLAL
-385 GLPIV
+385 GIGIPIV
-390 TIMKSGAIA
+390 TVMKSGAIA

>member
-7 KEVATPQEEVSVPLL
+7 NKTALEGSGKPLL
-22 KNTNFLFLWT
+22 KNTNFLFLWA
-32 ATLCSS
+32 ATLFSS

-60 SLGIVFVA
+60 SLGVVFVA

-81 AIADKFPKKNIM
+81 AVADKFPKKNIM
-93 FYSNIVRALLVS
+93 FYSNIIRAILV
-105 AILTWFIVGDV
+105 ATILTWFIVGDV

-147 EKHQL
+147 EKSRL

-159 HMSNQASV
+159 QMTNQASV

-177 IKFSNYETIF
+177 IKFTNYETIF
-187 SITILLLILA
+187 SITILLLIVA
-197 AILVQKIQMT
+197 AILVQKIQFTMPEQKDT
-207 LQQEKKEEKSMFTS
+207 DKGMFTS

-276 AAVGSG
+276 ASVGGG
-282 MAVGAVIVG
+282 MAIGAIIVG
-291 LRNISRRRGLFCI
+291 LKNINRRRGLFCI
-304 VMMLLS
+304 IMMLLS
-310 GMFFFILNFS
+310 GVFFLAINFS
-320 TELWHALLAGACY
+320 TVLWQALLAGMFY
-333 GMTIAMAIVP
+333 GITIAMAIVP

-361 SLLMLTSMGFI
+361 SLLMLSSMGFI
-372 PLSYAFTSLALAA
+372 PLSYAFTSLALAM
-385 GLPIV
+385 GIPIV
-390 TIMKSGAIA
+390 TVMKSGAIA

-404 LFVAIRVPVV
+404 LFVAIRIPVV

>member
-7 KEVATPQEEVSVPLL
+7 NKTALEGSGKPLL
-22 KNTNFLFLWT
+22 KNTNFLFLWA
-32 ATLCSS
+32 ATLFSS

-60 SLGIVFVA
+60 SLGVVFVA

-81 AIADKFPKKNIM
+81 AVADKFPKKNIM
-93 FYSNIVRALLVS
+93 FYSNIIRAILV
-105 AILTWFIVGDV
+105 ATILTWFIVGDV

-147 EKHQL
+147 EKSRL

-159 HMSNQASV
+159 QMTNQASV

-177 IKFSNYETIF
+177 IKFTNYETIF
-187 SITILLLILA
+187 SITILLLIVA
-197 AILVQKIQMT
+197 AILVQKIQFTMPEQKDT
-207 LQQEKKEEKSMFTS
+207 DKGMFTS

-276 AAVGSG
+276 ASVGGG
-282 MAVGAVIVG
+282 MAIGAIIVG
-291 LRNISRRRGLFCI
+291 LKNINRRRGLFCI
-304 VMMLLS
+304 IMMLLS
-310 GMFFFILNFS
+310 GVFFLAINFS
-320 TELWHALLAGACY
+320 TVLWQALLAGMFY
-333 GMTIAMAIVP
+333 GITIAMAIVP

-361 SLLMLTSMGFI
+361 SLLMLSSMGFI
-372 PLSYAFTSLALAA
+372 PLSYAFTSLALAM
-385 GLPIV
+385 GIPIV
-390 TIMKSGAIA
+390 TVMKSGAIA

>member
-7 KEVATPQEEVSVPLL
+7 NKTALEGSGKPLL
-22 KNTNFLFLWT
+22 KNTNFLFLWA
-32 ATLCSS
+32 ATLFSS

-60 SLGIVFVA
+60 SLGVVFVA

-81 AIADKFPKKNIM
+81 AVADKFPKKNIM
-93 FYSNIVRALLVS
+93 FYSNIIRAILV
-105 AILTWFIVGDV
+105 ATILTWFIVGDV

-147 EKHQL
+147 EKGRL

-159 HMSNQASV
+159 QMTNQASV

-177 IKFSNYETIF
+177 IKFTNYETIF
-187 SITILLLILA
+187 SITILLLIVA
-197 AILVQKIQMT
+197 AILVQKIQFTMPEQKDT
-207 LQQEKKEEKSMFTS
+207 DKGMFTS

-265 HGDSLHFSYLE
+265 HGDSLQFSYLE
-276 AAVGSG
+276 ASVGGG
-282 MAVGAVIVG
+282 MAIGAIIVG
-291 LRNISRRRGLFCI
+291 LKNINRRRGLFCI
-304 VMMLLS
+304 IMMLLS
-310 GMFFFILNFS
+310 GVFFLAINFS
-320 TELWHALLAGACY
+320 TVLWQALLAGMFY
-333 GMTIAMAIVP
+333 GITIAMAIVP

-361 SLLMLTSMGFI
+361 SLLMLSSMGFI
-372 PLSYAFTSLALAA
+372 PLSYAFTSLALAM
-385 GLPIV
+385 GIPIV
-390 TIMKSGAIA
+390 TVMKSGAIA

-404 LFVAIRVPVV
+404 LFVAIRIPVV

>member
-7 KEVATPQEEVSVPLL
+7 NKSALEVRGKPLL
-22 KNTNFLFLWT
+22 KNTNFLFLWA
-32 ATLCSS
+32 ATLFSS

-68 LSVPRLIFMIVGG
+68 LSVPRLIFMIIGG
-81 AIADKFPKKNIM
+81 ALADKFPKKNIM
-93 FYSNIVRALLVS
+93 FYSNIIRAILV
-105 AILTWFIVGDV
+105 ATILTWFIVGDV

-147 EKHQL
+147 EKSRL

-159 HMSNQASV
+159 QMTNQASV

-177 IKFSNYETIF
+177 IKFTNYETIF
-187 SITILLLILA
+187 SITILLLIIA
-197 AILVQKIQMT
+197 AILVQKIQFT
-207 LQQEKKEEKSMFTS
+207 VPEKNETDKGMFTS
-221 IKEGILYVKESPFLS
+221 IKEGISYVKESPFLS
-236 TFLIC
+236 TFLLC

-265 HGDSLHFSYLE
+265 HGDSLQFSYLE
-276 AAVGSG
+276 ASVGGG
-282 MAVGAVIVG
+282 MAIGAVIVG
-291 LRNISRRRGLFCI
+291 LKNINRRRGLFCI
-304 VMMLLS
+304 IMMLLS
-310 GMFFFILNFS
+310 GVFFLSINFS
-320 TELWHALLAGACY
+320 TVLWQALLAGMFY
-333 GMTIAMAIVP
+333 GITIAMAIVP

-361 SLLMLTSMGFI
+361 SLLMLSSMGFI
-372 PLSYAFTSLALAA
+372 PLSYAFTSIALAI
-385 GLPIV
+385 GIPIV
-390 TIMKSGAIA
+390 TVMKSGAIA

>member
-7 KEVATPQEEVSVPLL
+7 NKTALEGSGKPLL
-22 KNTNFLFLWT
+22 KNTNFLFLWA
-32 ATLCSS
+32 ATLFSS

-60 SLGIVFVA
+60 SLGVVFVA

-81 AIADKFPKKNIM
+81 AVADKFPKKNIM
-93 FYSNIVRALLVS
+93 FYSNIIRAILV
-105 AILTWFIVGDV
+105 ATILTWFIVGDV

-147 EKHQL
+147 EKSRL

-159 HMSNQASV
+159 QMTNQASV

-177 IKFSNYETIF
+177 IKFTNYETIF
-187 SITILLLILA
+187 SITILLLIVA
-197 AILVQKIQMT
+197 AILVQKIQFTMPELKDT
-207 LQQEKKEEKSMFTS
+207 DKGMFTS

-265 HGDSLHFSYLE
+265 HGDSLQFSYLE
-276 AAVGSG
+276 ASVGGG
-282 MAVGAVIVG
+282 MAIGAVIVG
-291 LRNISRRRGLFCI
+291 LKNINRRRGLFCI
-304 VMMLLS
+304 IMMLLS
-310 GMFFFILNFS
+310 GIFFLAINFS
-320 TELWHALLAGACY
+320 TVLWQALLAGMFY
-333 GMTIAMAIVP
+333 GITIAMAIVP
-343 LMAMIQSTVK
+343 LMAMIQATVK

-361 SLLMLTSMGFI
+361 SLLMLSSMGFI
-372 PLSYAFTSLALAA
+372 PLSYAFTSIALAI
-385 GLPIV
+385 GIPIV
-390 TIMKSGAIA
+390 TVMKSGAIA

>member
-7 KEVATPQEEVSVPLL
+7 NKSALEGSGKPLL
-22 KNTNFLFLWT
+22 KNTNFLFLWA
-32 ATLCSS
+32 ATLFSS

-60 SLGIVFVA
+60 SLGVVFVA
-68 LSVPRLIFMIVGG
+68 LSVPRLIFMIIGG
-81 AIADKFPKKNIM
+81 AVADKFPKKNIM
-93 FYSNIVRALLVS
+93 FYSNIIRAILV
-105 AILTWFIVGDV
+105 ATILTWFIVGDV

-147 EKHQL
+147 EKSRL

-159 HMSNQASV
+159 QMTNQASV

-177 IKFSNYETIF
+177 IKFTNYETIF
-187 SITILLLILA
+187 SITILLLIVA
-197 AILVQKIQMT
+197 AILVQKIQFTMPE
-207 LQQEKKEEKSMFTS
+207 QQNTDKGMFTS

-265 HGDSLHFSYLE
+265 HGDSLQFSYLE
-276 AAVGSG
+276 ASVGGG
-282 MAVGAVIVG
+282 MAIGAVIVG
-291 LRNISRRRGLFCI
+291 LKNINRRRGLFCI
-304 VMMLLS
+304 IMMLLS
-310 GMFFFILNFS
+310 GVFFLSINFS
-320 TELWHALLAGACY
+320 TVLWQALLAGMFY
-333 GMTIAMAIVP
+333 GITIAMAIVP

-361 SLLMLTSMGFI
+361 SLLMLSSMGFI
-372 PLSYAFTSLALAA
+372 PLSYAFTSIALAM
-385 GLPIV
+385 GIPIV
-390 TIMKSGAIA
+390 TVMKSGAIA

>member
-7 KEVATPQEEVSVPLL
+7 NKTALEGSGKPLL
-22 KNTNFLFLWT
+22 KNTNFLFLWA
-32 ATLCSS
+32 ATLFSS

-60 SLGIVFVA
+60 SLGVVFVA
-68 LSVPRLIFMIVGG
+68 LSVPRLIFMIIGG
-81 AIADKFPKKNIM
+81 AVADKFPKKNIM
-93 FYSNIVRALLVS
+93 FYSNIIRAILV
-105 AILTWFIVGDV
+105 ATILTWFIVGDV

-147 EKHQL
+147 EKSRL

-159 HMSNQASV
+159 QMTNQASV

-177 IKFSNYETIF
+177 IKFTNYETIF
-187 SITILLLILA
+187 SITILLLIVA
-197 AILVQKIQMT
+197 AILVQKIQFTMPELKDT
-207 LQQEKKEEKSMFTS
+207 DKGMFTS

-236 TFLIC
+236 TFLLC

-276 AAVGSG
+276 ASVGGG
-282 MAVGAVIVG
+282 MAIGAVIVG
-291 LRNISRRRGLFCI
+291 LKNINRRRGLFCI
-304 VMMLLS
+304 IMMLLS
-310 GMFFFILNFS
+310 GVFFLSINFS
-320 TELWHALLAGACY
+320 TVLWQALLAGMFY
-333 GMTIAMAIVP
+333 GITIAMAIVP
-343 LMAMIQSTVK
+343 LMARIHSTVK

-361 SLLMLTSMGFI
+361 SLLMLSSMGFI
-372 PLSYAFTSLALAA
+372 PLSYAFTSIALAM
-385 GLPIV
+385 GIPIV
-390 TIMKSGAIA
+390 TVMKSGAIA